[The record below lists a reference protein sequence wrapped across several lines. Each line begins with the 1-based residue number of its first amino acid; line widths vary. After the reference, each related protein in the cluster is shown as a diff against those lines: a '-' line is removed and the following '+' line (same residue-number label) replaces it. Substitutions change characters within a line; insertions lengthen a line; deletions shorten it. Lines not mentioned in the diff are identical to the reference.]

1 MRSLLVVGLG
11 LWMWG
16 CSDSPGGGADVA
28 GDTGTVAG
36 DVDASDAVEEVDGVE
51 EVDADLGEVDADLGE
66 VEVVDPRCDGPV
78 GEDASGTG
86 SFGGALGRAGVVIED
101 RAACLRTYR
110 LESTAARR
118 DDLPVSPRVVV
129 ERDGAPRLRT
139 GHDLFDAMY
148 ALALDEVRENSVES
162 ITDGSFN
169 GGQPLP
175 CPVGGCFETGR
186 KWPWVWTRDTAYAV
200 ELGLAAIDPLRSKNS
215 LMFKTSERRGGGD
228 RQVVQD
234 TGSGGAW
241 PVSTDRVVWALGAR
255 AVLNELEG
263 EEREAFADVVIE
275 VLRNTVELDRQVVF
289 DAASGLYFGEQSFLD
304 WREQSYPLW
313 TRSDVI
319 DIATSRSLST
329 NVLHLQALRLLSE
342 LLEESGDG
350 VGAGRYRG
358 FAQALEAAM
367 GQFWRDDVGAWGS
380 FLPTPLDAVAV
391 GRLDL
396 LGTSLAALAGLSLE
410 RAAASLSRHAA
421 YGPSLPV
428 MWPQQQLVAIYHNR
442 ASWPFVSAY
451 ALLAARELDGVG
463 GAGGAGGAMD
473 GTVEH
478 LVEGLWQAA
487 ALNLSHMENLEG
499 ETGAPWREDPGF
511 SGPVVNSQRQL
522 WSVAGYLA
530 MVHRGLLG
538 LEPEAAGLKVAP
550 WLTGGLRDGLFK
562 ATDRLVLVDYPFR
575 GRAVTVVVRLPT
587 VGSGERYR
595 AGAVTVDGVSVEAGE
610 NGAWLVPVARLGAR
624 GSRPVVEVE
633 LVAEAG
639 PSRVVTRAN
648 AANWREVF
656 SPRTPLIQRIE
667 VEGGKLRLVLWSNE
681 DDKSGLEFVVW
692 RDGVKVAAALPG
704 TTESWVDAA
713 SDAGAERSPCYV
725 VEARFSTGNWSQ
737 RSKAV
742 CWWGPNFERVRTF
755 AATTFVAVGGT
766 LVENHGR
773 PHYEGWGD
781 GGHSLEVR
789 DIEVEAGRYLVQV
802 GYGNGAGPINTGIAC
817 GTKRVR
823 VVRKSDGA
831 VVGDGVLVM
840 PQLGRWDVWGLSSF
854 VPVELE
860 AGRYDVVIF
869 ADEIATNMSDRSAF
883 STYRAAGALGGEA
896 YFNRVNISELRL
908 LKR

>member
-1 MRSLLVVGLG
+1 MGLAILLTQVP
-11 LWMWG
+11 MA
-16 CSDSPGGGADVA
+16 CGGEGASRDAEVPEVDEVDEIDEVDEVEVST
-28 GDTGTVAG
+28 DTVE
-36 DVDASDAVEEVDGVE
+36 SDAPSELVDGDDVSA
-51 EVDADLGEVDADLGE
+51 DA
-66 VEVVDPRCDGPV
+66 EVVDPRCDGPV
-78 GEDASGTG
+78 GDDASGTG
-86 SFGGALGRAGVVIED
+86 SFGGALGRAGVVIDD

-110 LESTAARR
+110 LDSTAVRR
-118 DDLPVSPRVVV
+118 DNLPLSPRVVV
-129 ERDGAPRLRT
+129 EQEGAPRLRT
-139 GHDLFDAMY
+139 GHDLFDAAY
-148 ALALDEVRENSVES
+148 ALALDEVRENSVSS

-175 CPVGGCFETGR
+175 CPAGGCFETGR

-200 ELGLAAIDPLRSKNS
+200 DLGLAAIDPVRSKNS

-255 AVLNELEG
+255 AVLNQLEG
-263 EEREAFADVVIE
+263 TEREAFADEVIE
-275 VLRNTVELDRQVVF
+275 VLRNTVELDRRVVF

-329 NVLHLQALRLLSE
+329 NVLHLEALRLLAE
-342 LLEESGDG
+342 LLQERGEASE
-350 VGAGRYRG
+350 AGRYRG
-358 FAQALEAAM
+358 FAEALEAAM

-396 LGTSLAALAGLSLE
+396 LGTSLAALAGLSPE
-410 RAAASLSRHAA
+410 RAVASLARHAS

-451 ALLAARELDGVG
+451 ALLAARKLDGV
-463 GAGGAGGAMD
+463 AQTADLSMD
-473 GTVEH
+473 GTAEH

-530 MVHRGLLG
+530 MVHRGLFG
-538 LEPEAAGLKVAP
+538 LEPVAAGLKVAP
-550 WLTGGLRDGLFK
+550 WLTGGMRDGLFGG
-562 ATDRLVLVDYPFR
+562 TDRLVLVDYPFR
-575 GRAVTVVVRLPT
+575 GRAVTVVVRLPA
-587 VGSGERYR
+587 VGSGGRYR
-595 AGAVTVDGVSVEAGE
+595 AGSVKVDGVVLEAAEGE
-610 NGAWLVPVARLGAR
+610 WVVPVARLGAK

-648 AANWREVF
+648 AASWREVF

-692 RDGVKVAAALPG
+692 RDGVKVADGLPG
-704 TTESWVDAA
+704 TTESWVDVA

-742 CWWGPNFERVRTF
+742 CWWGAGFERVRTF
-755 AATTFVAVGGT
+755 PAAGFVAVGGT

-781 GGHSLEVR
+781 AGHSLEIR

-854 VPVELE
+854 VPVELA

-869 ADEIATNMSDRSAF
+869 ADEIATNMSDRAAF
-883 STYRAAGALGGEA
+883 ATYRAAGTLGGEA

-908 LKR
+908 LRR